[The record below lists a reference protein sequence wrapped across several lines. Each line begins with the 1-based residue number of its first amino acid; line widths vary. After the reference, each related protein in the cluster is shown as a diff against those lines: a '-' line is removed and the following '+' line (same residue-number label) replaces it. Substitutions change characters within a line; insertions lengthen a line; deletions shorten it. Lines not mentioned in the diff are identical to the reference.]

1 MHSTQGQEWDT
12 VILSVVDN
20 RAMFLTD
27 SNNRQTHG
35 IEVINTAVSRAMR
48 RLIIVCDESFW
59 RCQEGQLLQEL
70 IAIADTQN
78 RNRIA

>member
-1 MHSTQGQEWDT
+1 
-12 VILSVVDN
+12 
-20 RAMFLTD
+20 MFLTD

-35 IEVINTAVSRAMR
+35 LEVINTAVSRAKR
-48 RLIIVCDESFW
+48 RLVIVCDESFW